1 MNCPVCHVGMK
12 SKLYS
17 DNRLFECDKCRGHL
31 VEQFRMNKI
40 QRRINKDLIG
50 LIKESVEADSH
61 DTDQHLRCP
70 RCRNRMDKKFVR
82 GGLSFHVDE
91 CRNCKFVWL
100 DGGELAEI
108 QLDYENNAQTSELNK
123 MRERLAT
130 MTRQER
136 EEYEARIASLKSGDT
151 IRTSMSEITHE
162 LALIYY
168 FLS

>member
-1 MNCPVCHVGMK
+1 MT
-12 SKLYS
+12 SKLYLQ
-17 DNRLFECDKCRGHL
+17 NKLFECEKCRGHL

-40 QRRINKDLIG
+40 QRRINKDLLG
-50 LIKESVEADSH
+50 LVHEIVAVDSR
-61 DTDQHLRCP
+61 DAGQDLRCP
-70 RCRNRMDKKFVR
+70 RCRNRMDKKLLR

-108 QLDYENNAQTSELNK
+108 QLDYENNAQTSELNR
-123 MRERLAT
+123 MRERIAT

-151 IRTSMSEITHE
+151 IRTSMGEITRE
-162 LALIYY
+162 LTLIYY
-168 FLS
+168 FLSLR